1 MAGSIFLIIGLTFV
15 KMEPFY
21 EAMFFISAIAFLQT
35 YMIALI
41 KDLDNPFEFYAKERG
56 ADEISLKPLDDLRQR
71 LEEEIN
77 P

>member
-1 MAGSIFLIIGLTFV
+1 MIGLTFV
-15 KMEPFY
+15 KIDPFF

-41 KDLDNPFEFYAKERG
+41 KDLDNPFEFYAQKRG

-71 LEEEIN
+71 LEEKIKASIKN
-77 P
+77 S